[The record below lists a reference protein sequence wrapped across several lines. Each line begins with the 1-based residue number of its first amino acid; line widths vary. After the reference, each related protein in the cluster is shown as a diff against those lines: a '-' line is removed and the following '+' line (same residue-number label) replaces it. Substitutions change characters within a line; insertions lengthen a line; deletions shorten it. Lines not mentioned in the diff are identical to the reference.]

1 MGGIETDLPKPVRI
15 RSQAAIKAVRQD
27 HCERCGAS
35 ANGLPHHIRT
45 VGSGGSDT
53 KENQIQ
59 LCFDCHR
66 ATHDGKIER
75 DELVALVAK
84 REGKAPEEIYQ
95 AIGLP
100 VPEDCPARVLAAPPF
115 GGRTLDDLIQLY
127 VSLKESEEET
137 RWQRA
142 AIVVAMVDAMKIP
155 IRKVSGLLGCSPA
168 QVREMAR
175 TWRAFPTEES
185 RAKDLTWYHHRL
197 AATTNDPEG
206 WIEQAAANLWSTR
219 QMSEAVKGSISE
231 RAETDLVRA
240 KAEKAVR
247 MVREVLES
255 GGAPA
260 QWLISELAVLLRR
273 PEEEARQNVSQCAT

>member
-1 MGGIETDLPKPVRI
+1 M
-15 RSQAAIKAVRQD
+15 
-27 HCERCGAS
+27 
-35 ANGLPHHIRT
+35 PHHIRT

-66 ATHDGKIER
+66 AAHDGGIPR
-75 DELVALVAK
+75 HQLVALVAR
-84 REGKAPEEIYQ
+84 REGKVPQEIYR

-100 VPEDCPARVLAAPPF
+100 VPEDCPAQAPAHTPF

-127 VSLKESEEET
+127 VSLLESEEDT

-142 AIVVAMVDAMKIP
+142 AIVVALVDGMKIP

-175 TWRAFPTEES
+175 TWRAFPTPES
-185 RAKDLTWYHHRL
+185 RAKDLTWYHHRV

-206 WIEQAAANLWSTR
+206 WIDQAAANAWSTR
-219 QMSEAVKGSISE
+219 QMQEAVNASE
-231 RAETDLVRA
+231 NQHAEADLALA

-247 MVREVLES
+247 MVREVLGS

-260 QWLISELAVLLRR
+260 QWLASELLLLLADKK
-273 PEEEARQNVSQCAT
+273 EELDDARQCAS